1 MGLQWVLHCY
11 GSVSGISPLFSLAAL
26 EYLQEGDA
34 GFPLQ
39 IHLWE
44 QWFYLWRMQA
54 GQSELRKLSL
64 GASNKNRR
72 AGGHKVFTWGK
83 GARAGGA
90 LVTLPCWVLATELH
104 AGSGCDMT
112 QGCDTDPVV

>member
-39 IHLWE
+39 ILLVE
-44 QWFYLWRMQA
+44 TVV
-54 GQSELRKLSL
+54 LSL
-64 GASNKNRR
+64 EDASK
-72 AGGHKVFTWGK
+72 AV
-83 GARAGGA
+83 
-90 LVTLPCWVLATELH
+90 
-104 AGSGCDMT
+104 
-112 QGCDTDPVV
+112 